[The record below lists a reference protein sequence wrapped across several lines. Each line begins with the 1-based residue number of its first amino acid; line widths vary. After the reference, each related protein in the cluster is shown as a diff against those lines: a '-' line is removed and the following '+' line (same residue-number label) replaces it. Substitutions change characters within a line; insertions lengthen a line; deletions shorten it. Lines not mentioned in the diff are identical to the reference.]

1 MKLLFKPLLVMLMS
15 FVGLFLFMPSPAY
28 GKESLSDKLGKVSK
42 TAEDVGKV
50 ADAAGEIAGVV
61 ETIGEDT
68 ATAGADDKAVPEKAP
83 VDKLVK
89 KDVPLVDLP
98 PQASIG
104 VLIALFV
111 IGGCSALA
119 NFFEAGKS
127 KGIVSSVLKCVN
139 LLALNFSKKAGR

>member
-1 MKLLFKPLLVMLMS
+1 MS
-15 FVGLFLFMPSPAY
+15 SSIFAPSPLRW
-28 GKESLSDKLGKVSK
+28 GTENRRDQ
-42 TAEDVGKV
+42 TIAEVFR
-50 ADAAGEIAGVV
+50 GVV
-61 ETIGEDT
+61 ETIGEDA

-89 KDVPLVDLP
+89 KDVTLVDLP
-98 PQASIG
+98 QQASIG

-139 LLALNFSKKAGR
+139 LFALNFSKKAGRLQRRL